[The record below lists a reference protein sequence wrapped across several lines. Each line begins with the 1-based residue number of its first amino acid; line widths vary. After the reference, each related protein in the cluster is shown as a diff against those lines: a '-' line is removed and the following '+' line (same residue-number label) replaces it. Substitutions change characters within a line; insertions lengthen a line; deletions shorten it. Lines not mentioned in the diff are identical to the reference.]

1 MAKTNG
7 TLTDKQVSAWFEDLS
22 FDRQAST
29 LGSLAASH
37 SKIRNARIAE
47 LRRELAALD
56 GGNGHAIGK
65 VKIKDSKGSSVKA
78 KYRDPATGDT
88 WSGRGR
94 MSTWLAAKVKAGEKA
109 SRYLVK

>member
-1 MAKTNG
+1 MAKANG
-7 TLTDKQVSAWFEDLS
+7 TLTDKQVSAWFEGLS
-22 FDRQAST
+22 FDRQV
-29 LGSLAASH
+29 SLLDSFSASH

-47 LRRELAALD
+47 LRRELAALG

-65 VKIKDSKGSSVKA
+65 VKSKGLKGSSVNA

-109 SRYLVK
+109 TRYLIK

>member
-1 MAKTNG
+1 MAKSNG
-7 TLTDKQVSAWFEDLS
+7 TLTDKQVSAWFEGLS
-22 FDRQAST
+22 FDRQVSLLDSLST
-29 LGSLAASH
+29 FH

-56 GGNGHAIGK
+56 GGNGHANGAAKRGK
-65 VKIKDSKGSSVKA
+65 RSKVQA

-109 SRYLVK
+109 SRYLTK